1 MGTGRVQHRVW
12 FRMKLLLGLELGLA
26 FRLRV
31 SFRFIIWVMV
41 PYGVGE
47 VEGWFIRSVSIRVK
61 VNVRCMV
68 RIWLQ

>member
-1 MGTGRVQHRVW
+1 MGRVQHRVW
-12 FRMKLLLGLELGLA
+12 FRMKLLLGLT

-47 VEGWFIRSVSIRVK
+47 VEGWFIHSVNIRVK
-61 VNVRCMV
+61 VNVRCRMRV
-68 RIWLQ
+68 WLQ